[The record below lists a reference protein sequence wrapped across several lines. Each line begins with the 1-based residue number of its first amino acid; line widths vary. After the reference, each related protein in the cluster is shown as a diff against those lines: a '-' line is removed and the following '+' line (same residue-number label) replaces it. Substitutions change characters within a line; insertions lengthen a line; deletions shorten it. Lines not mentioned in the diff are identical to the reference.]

1 MTNTVAII
9 QARMGSS
16 RLPGKV
22 LMPLGDRVVLA
33 RVTDAARTIPGV
45 DDVWVATSDL
55 SGDDAVATWC
65 AENTVDCFRGSET
78 DVLARF
84 AGAAAQASAAIVL
97 RITADCPFL
106 DPAVAGQ
113 VLTLLRRTGAGYANN
128 FDPRTWPDGLDCE
141 AMRRDV
147 LDAAA
152 REATR
157 DYDREHVT
165 PYIRAR
171 RDRFRIESLVCP
183 IPGLGTERWTLDTET
198 DLDHLS
204 AIADKLIDLPT
215 PGFLDVLEVADKIDG
230 TAHPTAGASHQTGVG
245 DSSNEGRY
253 ATSQA
258 LLERAEKTIPLG
270 SQTFSKSRIQYP
282 ENNAPLFLSHGEG
295 GRVWDVDG
303 NEYVDLVSGLL
314 PIVLGYR
321 DPDVDAALRRQLS
334 AGITF
339 SLATE
344 LEAELAE
351 RLVRQVP
358 CAEMVRFG
366 KNGSDATSAAVRLA
380 RAATGRDRL
389 LMCGYHGWQDWY
401 IGATARHLGVP
412 NAVRELS
419 TMIPFNDL
427 GIVEDHFRKDSD
439 NIAALILEPASAEE
453 PQPGYLEGLRE
464 LCTRHG
470 VILIF
475 DEVITGCRWSPGGAQ
490 AHYGV
495 TPDLSSFGKAMGNG
509 MPISAIVGR
518 ADIMT
523 LMEDIFFSAT
533 FGGEALSLAA
543 AIATLDKIE
552 AHAVTDKLWAYGG
565 DLKQAAE
572 ARIERAGLADV
583 IRLRGAAPWAIL
595 AFADRGDTTGA
606 AIKTLFLQEMLN
618 AGVLVNAS
626 HNVSYAHNAADRD
639 LVLSAYD
646 RALTSVSDALSKGD
660 LLARIAGKPIEP
672 VFSVRKSA

>member
-1 MTNTVAII
+1 MTKTVAII

-33 RVTDAARTIPGV
+33 RVLDAARAIPGV
-45 DDVWVATSDL
+45 DAVWVATSDL
-55 SGDDAVATWC
+55 LGDDAIADWC
-65 AENTVDCFRGSET
+65 NQNGIDCFRGPEK

-84 AGAAAQASAAIVL
+84 AGAAAQADADIVL
-97 RITADCPFL
+97 RITADCPLL

-141 AMRRDV
+141 AMHRDV
-147 LDAAA
+147 LDTAA
-152 REATR
+152 REARR

-171 RDRFRIESLVCP
+171 RDRFRIESLICP
-183 IPGLGTERWTLDTET
+183 IPGLGTERWTLDTAADFER
-198 DLDHLS
+198 LN
-204 AIADKLIDLPT
+204 AIAAKLNDHPI
-215 PGFLDVLEVADKIDG
+215 PGFLEVLDIAESIDG
-230 TAHPTAGASHQTGVG
+230 TAHIRAGSSNRTGLG
-245 DSSNEGRY
+245 NPSNEGRY

-282 ENNAPLFLSHGEG
+282 EHNAPLFLSHGDG

-321 DPDVDAALRRQLS
+321 DLDVDAALRRQLS

-412 NAVRELS
+412 DAVRALS
-419 TMIPFNDL
+419 TMVPFNDL
-427 GIVEDHFRKDSD
+427 GIIEDHFRKDGD

-453 PQPGYLEGLRE
+453 PKPGYLEGLRD
-464 LCTRHG
+464 LCTRYG

-475 DEVITGCRWSPGGAQ
+475 DEVITGCRWAPGGAQ

-543 AIATLDKIE
+543 AIATLDKLE
-552 AHAVTDKLWAYGG
+552 AHAVTDQLWTYGG
-565 DLKQAAE
+565 ELKQAAE
-572 ARIERAGLADV
+572 TRIEKADLADV

-595 AFADRGDTTGA
+595 AFADRGTTAGA
-606 AIKTLFLQEMLN
+606 AIKTLFLQEMLR

-626 HNVSYAHNAADRD
+626 HNISYAHNAADQD
-639 LVLSAYD
+639 LVLAAYD
-646 RALTSVSDALSKGD
+646 QALSSIGDALAQGD

-672 VFSVRKSA
+672 VFSVRKSS